1 MENKTKNTKS
11 LPEIMSDISMT
22 VLLEKASNI
31 SQFYNALSS
40 GMDSETKTMLIL
52 FEFYPDIAKQAEK

>member
-1 MENKTKNTKS
+1 MENKTENTKS

-40 GMDSETKTMLIL
+40 SMGAETKTMLIL
-52 FEFYPDIAKQAEK
+52 FEFYPDIAKQNGK